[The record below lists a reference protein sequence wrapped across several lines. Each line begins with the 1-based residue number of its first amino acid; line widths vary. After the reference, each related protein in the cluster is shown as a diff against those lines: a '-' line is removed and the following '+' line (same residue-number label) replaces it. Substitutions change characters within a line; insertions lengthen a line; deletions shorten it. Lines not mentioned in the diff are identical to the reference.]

1 MIRRYLPLLSLV
13 CAPLFAA
20 DAAPAPVV
28 DVEPVPVRLTLP
40 PPPPPVRSLPLAP
53 AVSSLPDAPPEGFR
67 TYGAGLP
74 LPEYLKLALGDL
86 AKVPYVLTSDVL
98 ASDALIAADLSRLK
112 SAGAGAKT
120 ILSVVSES
128 LAASGFVLRKYEGVY
143 FVERSGLPPRDSEL
157 FVYTPKHRSVSD
169 LSGYFSMFERL
180 RFTTTPAQTDTAYSG
195 VDRDPGRLV
204 VRGPSSDIAAF
215 KELLAQV
222 DAPVGQVVI
231 NAHIIEV
238 REVDSRDAA
247 ISVLLDLLRTDVSVS
262 STAPAIAATDV
273 LRLVIPNLSVSI
285 SNLTTDSRVRLL
297 SSPVLRASHGST
309 ASAVVGTETP
319 TLGAIVSQNGAT
331 QQSVSYQSSGV
342 ILRVSPR
349 IFDDSVRLDIEAE
362 LSSFVKTETGL
373 STTPTKL
380 RRSFKSDVIA
390 TPGEA
395 LLLGGLSES
404 SETASRSSGW
414 FSFARSRGETSSQV
428 VVLLQVDRL

>member
-1 MIRRYLPLLSLV
+1 MIRRYLPLLALL
-13 CAPLFAA
+13 CAPLWAA
-20 DAAPAPVV
+20 DQAPAPVV
-28 DVEPVPVRLTLP
+28 DIEPVPVRLTLP
-40 PPPPPVRSLPLAP
+40 PPPPPVRSLPLSPGVA
-53 AVSSLPDAPPEGFR
+53 ALPDAPPDGFR
-67 TYGAGLP
+67 TYGDGLP
-74 LPEYLKLALGDL
+74 LREYLKLALGDL

-98 ASDALIAADLSRLK
+98 AADSLIAADLSRLK
-112 SAGAGAKT
+112 TAGAKT

-128 LAASGFVLRKYEGVY
+128 LASSGFALRKYEGVY

-157 FVYTPKHRSVSD
+157 FVYTPRHRSVSD
-169 LSGYFSMFERL
+169 LAGYFPMFERL

-222 DAPVGQVVI
+222 DTPAGQVVI

-262 STAPAIAATDV
+262 STAPGIAATDV

-349 IFDDSVRLDIEAE
+349 IFDESVRLDIEAE

-373 STTPTKL
+373 ATTPTKL

-428 VVLLQVDRL
+428 VVLLQVDKL